1 MIRRSLRLLGGL
13 LAAAACFEA
22 PLAAQRPLEEWIDA
36 AGLGA
41 HLRFLASD
49 LLEGRGVGTRG
60 DELAQSYL
68 EAQFRAAGLA
78 PGVDGQSYRQPVPL
92 VGHTSQARSPLAIR
106 SAGKPPLELQWLQ
119 DFVAGV
125 DAPVATGTW
134 KDAEIVFV
142 GYGIEAPEQGWDDWK
157 GVDVRGKVLL
167 MLNDDP
173 DWDPQLFAG
182 KARLYYGRWTYKY
195 EIAAAKGAAGALIV
209 HTTPS
214 AGYGWNVVQSSFA
227 RERFDLEGDAGPRT
241 AIRGWV
247 SEEAASRIAELGG
260 AKLADLVAAARTKE
274 FRPRPLGVTA
284 ALELT
289 AEVRPIQSSNVC
301 AILPGSDPSLANE
314 WVVLSTHFDHLGR
327 NPALEGDQI
336 HNGAVDNASGCAGLI
351 TVARAL
357 QATGLRAKRTLCFL
371 AVTAE
376 ESGLLGSQHFASSPP
391 IPRERIAA
399 CLNIDSLARFGAAK
413 DVAVIGK
420 GKTELDA
427 DVEAIAA
434 SFGRTVVGDLEPD
447 KGRFY
452 RSDQFSFARV
462 GIPAIYLGPGLN
474 LIGEPEGEG
483 ARKVQRWTMQHYHQ
497 PSDEW
502 SESWDLSGAVSDLR
516 LFARLVLRVGD
527 RAQAPQWVAG
537 DEFERLRPR
546 RAQ

>member
-1 MIRRSLRLLGGL
+1 MTPRSQDLLRGAL
-13 LAAAACFEA
+13 LAATTLCST
-22 PLAAQRPLEEWIDA
+22 LHAQRPLEEWIDA

-41 HLRFLASD
+41 HLRFLSSD

-68 EAQFRAAGLA
+68 EAQFRAAGLL
-78 PGVDGQSYRQPVPL
+78 PGAADGSYRQPVPL
-92 VGHTSQARSPLAIR
+92 VGHTSRALTPLAIR
-106 SAGKPPLELQWLQ
+106 GANENALELRWLE

-125 DAPVATGTW
+125 DAPVAQAAW
-134 KDAEIVFV
+134 KNAEIVFV

-173 DWDPQLFAG
+173 DWDPLVFAG

-227 RERFDLEGDAGPRT
+227 RERFDLAGDASPRA

-247 SEEAASRIAELGG
+247 SEEAAARIASLGG
-260 AKLADLVAAARTKE
+260 AKLAELVAAARTKE
-274 FRPRPLGVTA
+274 FRPRSLGVA
-284 ALELT
+284 ASLELA

-301 AILPGSDPSLANE
+301 ALLPGSDPQLAQE
-314 WVVLSTHFDHLGR
+314 WVVLSSHFDHLGR

-336 HNGAVDNASGCAGLI
+336 YNGAVDNASGCAGLI

-391 IPRERIAA
+391 IPREKIAA
-399 CLNIDSLARFGAAK
+399 CLNIDSLARFGAAQ

-420 GKTELDA
+420 GKTELDQ
-427 DVEAIAA
+427 DVEAIAQ
-434 SFGRTVVGDLEPD
+434 SFGRGVVGDLEPD

-502 SESWDLSGAVSDLR
+502 SEQWDLSGAVADLR
-516 LFARLVLRVGD
+516 LFARLALRVGD
-527 RAQAPQWVAG
+527 RDRAPQWVAG